1 MKHQKFSILARLKSF
16 KYAFNGLRILVTDE
30 HNSRVHVIAAFGV
43 IGAGFYF
50 NISAMEWLGVVLS
63 IGFVISMEIINSTI
77 ENICDFISPE
87 KHKLIKKIKDLAA
100 AAVLISAL
108 TSIVIAA
115 VIFIPKFMV

>member
-1 MKHQKFSILARLKSF
+1 
-16 KYAFNGLRILVTDE
+16 
-30 HNSRVHVIAAFGV
+30 
-43 IGAGFYF
+43 
-50 NISAMEWLGVVLS
+50 
-63 IGFVISMEIINSTI
+63 MEIINSSI

-100 AAVLISAL
+100 AEVLISAL

>member
-1 MKHQKFSILARLKSF
+1 MSKNFSILARFKSF
-16 KYAFNGLRILVTDE
+16 KHAFNGIRFLINEE
-30 HNSRVHVIAAFGV
+30 HNARVHIVAVICVVFT
-43 IGAGFYF
+43 GFYCC
-50 NISAMEWLGVVLS
+50 ISSLEWLAIILS
-63 IGFVISMEIINSTI
+63 IGLVISMEIINSTI